1 MANDTGERNRAGILF
16 HLNASRLMDNQR
28 LILFIVFSF
37 SLLLLWEAWQDKN
50 APVPTAPSATSAP
63 ATGVPTPSEALKAT
77 APPPTTP
84 STGFSKGP
92 RAVVETD
99 VLRAT
104 IDGNGG
110 DLRELQLLSYRET
123 EDKNQV
129 FTLFEDSQT
138 QPYLAQSGLVGEGLP
153 THRSVFQL
161 NPGTYRLTSGAAQL
175 EVPLVWVDPATGVR
189 VEKTYIFKRGSYQ
202 ITVRTRVINGGTQSI
217 DLTPYYQFTRHGEAP
232 RGESFFLYTF
242 TGPAFYTDANKFQK
256 VAFKDIQAGKAD
268 FEKTADNGWVGMV
281 QHHFVSAWLPEG
293 SVKREYYTR
302 ALGDGLYSAGVIVAE
317 GTLEPGQQKTFTVPL
332 YAGPQTQTM
341 LEKTAPGLDLVRDYG
356 WLTPLAYP
364 IYWSLEKI
372 ERLVG
377 NWGWAI
383 IILTF
388 LLKLAL
394 YPLSAAGYKSM
405 AKMKKLTPRLQ
416 KLKETYGDDRAKLHQ
431 SMAEMYKT
439 EKINPLG
446 GCLPILIQ
454 IPVFIA
460 LYWVL
465 LAAVEMR
472 GAPWLGWITDLT
484 APDPWYILPVIM
496 GITSILQVKLN
507 PQPMDPMQAKI
518 MMIMPVA
525 FTVMFIFFPAGLV
538 LYWVVNNILSI
549 AQQWMIN
556 RQVVGGDKAAA
567 GKA

>member
-1 MANDTGERNRAGILF
+1 
-16 HLNASRLMDNQR
+16 MDNQR

-50 APVPTAPSATSAP
+50 APPPTEPTVAGAP
-63 ATGVPTPSEALKAT
+63 ASS
-77 APPPTTP
+77 TTP
-84 STGFSKGP
+84 SPSQALNAPAASTAQVGFARGQ
-92 RAVVETD
+92 RAMVETD
-99 VLRAT
+99 VLHAT
-104 IDGNGG
+104 IDANGG
-110 DLRELQLLSYRET
+110 DLRELRFLSYRET

-129 FTLFEDSQT
+129 FTLFEDNQT
-138 QPYLAQSGLVGEGLP
+138 RPYLAQTGLVGEGLP
-153 THRSVFQL
+153 NHRSLFQL
-161 NPGTYRLTSGAAQL
+161 NPGTYRLNEGAAQL
-175 EVPLVWVDPATGVR
+175 EVPLVWNDPATGVR
-189 VEKTYIFKRGSYQ
+189 VEKTYIFKRGSYE
-202 ITVRTRVINGGTQSI
+202 ISVKTRVINEGGKAI

-232 RGESFFLYTF
+232 RGESFFLYTY
-242 TGPAFYTDANKFQK
+242 TGPAFYTDAKKFQK
-256 VAFKDIQAGKAD
+256 VAFKDIQEGKAD
-268 FEKTADNGWVGMV
+268 FEKTASDGWVGMV
-281 QHHFVSAWLPEG
+281 QHHFVTAWLPEG
-293 SVKREYYTR
+293 NVKREFYTR
-302 ALGDGLYSAGVIVAE
+302 TLGDGLYSAGVILAE
-317 GTLEPGQQKTFTVPL
+317 GALAPGQEKTFTVPL
-332 YAGPQTQTM
+332 YAGPQTQAL
-341 LEKTAPGLDLVRDYG
+341 LEKAAPGLEHSRDYG

-364 IYWSLEKI
+364 IFWSLELI

-377 NWGWAI
+377 NWGWSI
-383 IILTF
+383 IILTI

-416 KLKETYGDDRAKLHQ
+416 NLKETYGDDRAKLHQ
-431 SMAEMYKT
+431 AMAEMYKT

-484 APDPWYILPVIM
+484 APDPWYILPIIM
-496 GITSILQVKLN
+496 GVTSVLQVKLN

-525 FTVMFIFFPAGLV
+525 FTVMFVFFPAGLV

-549 AQQWMIN
+549 AQQWAIN
-556 RQVVGGDKAAA
+556 RQVVGADALKT
-567 GKA
+567 

>member
-1 MANDTGERNRAGILF
+1 
-16 HLNASRLMDNQR
+16 MDNQR

-37 SLLLLWEAWQDKN
+37 SLLLLWEAWQDKS
-50 APVPTAPSATSAP
+50 APVPAAPSATSAP
-63 ATGVPTPSEALKAT
+63 VAGVPTPSEALKAT
-77 APPPTTP
+77 APAAAP
-84 STGFSKGP
+84 STGLGKGP
-92 RAVVETD
+92 RAMVETD

-110 DLRELQLLSYRET
+110 DLRQLQLLPYRET

-129 FTLFEDSQT
+129 FTLFEDRQT
-138 QPYLAQSGLVGEGLP
+138 QPYLAQSGLVGAGMP
-153 THRSVFQL
+153 THRSEFKL
-161 NPGTYRLTSGAAQL
+161 NPGTYRLAGGAEQL
-175 EVPLVWVDPATGVR
+175 EVPLVWDDPATGVR

-202 ITVRTRVINGGTQSI
+202 IAVRTRVINGGTQPI
-217 DLTPYYQFTRHGEAP
+217 ELTPYFQFTRHGEAP
-232 RGESFFLYTF
+232 RGSSFFLPTYT
-242 TGPAFYTDANKFQK
+242 GAAFYTDANKFQK
-256 VAFKDIQAGKAD
+256 VAFKDIQEGKAD
-268 FEKTADNGWVGMV
+268 FDKTADNGWVGMV

-293 SVKREYYTR
+293 SVKREYYAR
-302 ALGDGLYSAGVIVAE
+302 ALGDGLYSAGVILAE
-317 GTLEPGQQKTFTVPL
+317 GTLAPGQQKTFTVPL
-332 YAGPQTQTM
+332 YAGPQTQM
-341 LEKTAPGLDLVRDYG
+341 ILEKTAPGLELVRDYG

-446 GCLPILIQ
+446 GCLPIVIQ

-472 GAPWLGWITDLT
+472 GAPWLGWVTDLT
-484 APDPWYILPVIM
+484 APDPWFILPVIM

-549 AQQWMIN
+549 AQQWVIN
-556 RQVVGGDKAAA
+556 RQVVGGDKKAAA
-567 GKA
+567 GKT

>member
-1 MANDTGERNRAGILF
+1 
-16 HLNASRLMDNQR
+16 MDNQR

-37 SLLLLWEAWQDKN
+37 SLLLLWEAWQGKN
-50 APVPTAPSATSAP
+50 APAPVAPSVVSSPATTAAP
-63 ATGVPTPSEALKAT
+63 APSQALN
-77 APPPTTP
+77 APVAAPAQA
-84 STGFSKGP
+84 GFAKGQ

-99 VLRAT
+99 VLHAV
-104 IDGNGG
+104 IDANGG
-110 DLRELQLLSYRET
+110 DLRQLQLLSYRET
-123 EDKNQV
+123 ENKNQV

-138 QPYLAQSGLVGEGLP
+138 TPYLAQSGLVGKGLP

-161 NPGTYRLTSGAAQL
+161 NPGTYRLAGGAAQL
-175 EVPLVWVDPATGVR
+175 EVPLVWNDPATGVR
-189 VEKTYIFKRGSYQ
+189 VEKTYIFKRGSYE
-202 ITVRTRVINGGTQSI
+202 IAVKMRVINGGTQPI
-217 DLTPYYQFTRHGEAP
+217 DLTPYYQLTRHGEAP
-232 RGESFFLYTF
+232 RGSQFFLPTYT
-242 TGPAFYTDANKFQK
+242 GAAVYTDNKKFQK
-256 VAFKDIQAGKAD
+256 IAFKDIPEGKAE
-268 FEKTADNGWVGMV
+268 FEKTANNGWVGIV

-293 SVKREYYTR
+293 SVKREFYTR
-302 ALGDGLYSAGVIVAE
+302 ETNGVYSAGVILAE
-317 GTLEPGQQKTFTVPL
+317 GMLAPGQQKEFTVPL
-332 YAGPQTQTM
+332 YAGPQTQAL
-341 LEKTAPGLDLVRDYG
+341 LETTAPGLDLVRDYG

-364 IYWSLEKI
+364 IYWSLAKI
-372 ERLVG
+372 ERVVG

-383 IILTF
+383 IILTI

-394 YPLSAAGYKSM
+394 FPLSAAGYKSM

-416 KLKETYGDDRAKLHQ
+416 KLKDTYGDDRAKLHQ
-431 SMAEMYKT
+431 AMADMYKT

-472 GAPWLGWITDLT
+472 GAPWLGWVTDLT
-484 APDPWYILPVIM
+484 APDPFYILPIIM

-525 FTVMFIFFPAGLV
+525 FTVMFVFFPAGLV

-549 AQQWMIN
+549 TQQWVIN
-556 RQVVGGDKAAA
+556 RQIEGAPA

>member
-1 MANDTGERNRAGILF
+1 MDT
-16 HLNASRLMDNQR
+16 QR

-37 SLLLLWEAWQDKN
+37 SLLLLWEAWQDKQAP
-50 APVPTAPSATSAP
+50 APVAPSATSAP
-63 ATGVPTPSEALKAT
+63 EVTGVPKPSPALT
-77 APPPTTP
+77 APAAAPVQ
-84 STGFSKGP
+84 TGFARGA

-104 IDGNGG
+104 IDANGG
-110 DLRELQLLSYRET
+110 DLRELQLLPYRET
-123 EDKNQV
+123 EDKDAV
-129 FTLFEDSQT
+129 FTLFEDSQAR
-138 QPYLAQSGLVGEGLP
+138 PYVAQSGFVGTGLP
-153 THRSVFQL
+153 THRSAYQL
-161 NPGTYRLTSGAAQL
+161 NPGTYRLAGGAAQL
-175 EVPLVWVDPATGVR
+175 EVPLVWTDPASGVR
-189 VEKTYIFKRGSYQ
+189 VEKTYVFKRGSYE
-202 ITVRTRVINGGTQSI
+202 IAVRTRVINGGSEPI
-217 DLTPYYQFTRHGEAP
+217 DLTPYYQFARHGEAP
-232 RGESFFLYTF
+232 RGESFFLYTY
-242 TGPAFYTDANKFQK
+242 TGPAFYTDARKFQK
-256 VAFKDIQAGKAD
+256 VKFTDIQENKAD
-268 FEKTADNGWVGMV
+268 FDKAADNGWVGMV
-281 QHHFVSAWLPEG
+281 QHHFVSAWLPETG
-293 SVKREYYTR
+293 VKREYYTR
-302 ALGDGLYSAGVIVAE
+302 ALGDGLYSAGVILGE
-317 GTLEPGQQKTFTVPL
+317 GTLAPGEQKTFTVPM
-332 YAGPQTQTM
+332 YAGPQTQSV
-341 LEKTAPGLDLVRDYG
+341 LEKTAPGLDLTRDYG

-364 IYWSLEKI
+364 IFWSLEKI
-372 ERLVG
+372 ERVVG

-383 IILTF
+383 IILTI

-405 AKMKKLTPRLQ
+405 AKMRKLTPRLKQ
-416 KLKETYGDDRAKLHQ
+416 LKETYGDDRARLHQ
-431 SMAEMYKT
+431 AMAEMYKT

-484 APDPWYILPVIM
+484 APDPWYVLPILM

-549 AQQWMIN
+549 VQQWAIN
-556 RQVVGGDKAAA
+556 RQVEGAPAR
-567 GKA
+567 

>member
-1 MANDTGERNRAGILF
+1 
-16 HLNASRLMDNQR
+16 MDNQR

-37 SLLLLWEAWQDKN
+37 SLLLLWEAWQGKHE
-50 APVPTAPSATSAP
+50 PPPSVPSTTSTP
-63 ATGVPTPSEALKAT
+63 ATISTPTPSQALNTPAT
-77 APPPTTP
+77 LPPQAGFA
-84 STGFSKGP
+84 TGT

-104 IDGNGG
+104 IDANGG
-110 DLRELQLLSYRET
+110 DLRQLQLLKYRET
-123 EDKNQV
+123 DDKNQV

-138 QPYLAQSGLVGEGLP
+138 QPYLAQSGLVGKDLP

-161 NPGTYRLTSGAAQL
+161 NPGTYRLSGGAVQL
-175 EVPLVWVDPATGVR
+175 EVPLVWSDPATGVR

-202 ITVRTRVINGGTQSI
+202 IALRTRVINGGSQPI
-217 DLTPYYQFTRHGEAP
+217 DLTPYYQFTRYGGAP
-232 RGESFFLYTF
+232 RGASMFLHTY
-242 TGPAFYTDANKFQK
+242 TGPTFYTDAKKFQK
-256 VAFKDIQAGKAD
+256 VTFKAIQEGKAD
-268 FEKTADNGWVGMV
+268 FEKSADNGWVGLV

-293 SVKREYYTR
+293 SVKREYFTR
-302 ALGDGLYSAGVIVAE
+302 ALGNDLYSAGVILAE
-317 GTLEPGQQKTFTVPL
+317 GTLAPGLQKTFTVPL
-332 YAGPQTQTM
+332 YAGPQTQSV
-341 LEKTAPGLDLVRDYG
+341 LEKTAPGLELARDYG

-364 IYWSLEKI
+364 IFWALQHI

-383 IILTF
+383 IILTI

-394 YPLSAAGYKSM
+394 FPLSAAGYKSM
-405 AKMKKLTPRLQ
+405 ARMKKLTPRLQ
-416 KLKETYGDDRAKLHQ
+416 QLKESFGDDRAKLHQ
-431 SMAEMYKT
+431 AMADLYKT

-484 APDPWYILPVIM
+484 TPDPWYILPIIM

-518 MMIMPVA
+518 MMIMPIA
-525 FTVMFIFFPAGLV
+525 FTVMFVFFPAGLV
-538 LYWVVNNILSI
+538 LYWITNNILSI
-549 AQQWMIN
+549 TQQWVIN
-556 RQVVGGDKAAA
+556 KQVVGAQARKA
-567 GKA
+567 

>member
-1 MANDTGERNRAGILF
+1 
-16 HLNASRLMDNQR
+16 MDNQR

-37 SLLLLWEAWQDKN
+37 SLLLLWEAWQSRHEPALPN
-50 APVPTAPSATSAP
+50 GVGTSEQSAVPSPSQELTTSA
-63 ATGVPTPSEALKAT
+63 AVPSS
-77 APPPTTP
+77 P
-84 STGFSKGP
+84 STIQSGFAKGN
-92 RAVVETD
+92 RAIVETD
-99 VLRAT
+99 VLRAE

-110 DLRELQLLSYRET
+110 DLRNLQFLPYRET
-123 EDKNQV
+123 EDKSKV
-129 FTLFEDSQT
+129 FTLFEDST
-138 QPYLAQSGLVGEGLP
+138 NRPYLAQSGLIGQGMP
-153 THRSVFQL
+153 SHRTPFQI
-161 NPGTYRLTSGAAQL
+161 NPGTYRLSGGAAQL
-175 EVPLVWVDPATGVR
+175 EVPLVWSDPSTGLR
-189 VEKTYIFKRGSYQ
+189 VEKTYVFERGSYQ
-202 ITVRTRVINGGTQSI
+202 VDLKTRVINEGSTAV

-232 RGESFFLYTF
+232 RGESFFLYTY
-242 TGPAFYTDANKFQK
+242 TGPAFYTDAKKFQK
-256 VAFKDIQAGKAD
+256 VNFADIEKGKAD
-268 FEKTADNGWVGMV
+268 HEKTATDGWVGMI
-281 QHHFVSAWLPEG
+281 QHHFVSAWLPRDG
-293 SVKREYYTR
+293 VKREYYTR
-302 ALGDGLYSAGVIVAE
+302 SLGEGLYSAGVILAE
-317 GTLEPGQQKTFTVPL
+317 GQLAPGEEKTFSIPL
-332 YAGPQTQTM
+332 YAGPQVQSV
-341 LEKTAPGLDLVRDYG
+341 LEKTAPGLDLSRDYG

-364 IYWSLEKI
+364 IFWALEKI

-383 IILTF
+383 IILTI
-388 LLKLAL
+388 LIKLAL

-416 KLKETYGDDRAKLHQ
+416 QLKETFGDDRAKLHQ
-431 SMAEMYKT
+431 AMAEMYKK

-472 GAPWLGWITDLT
+472 GAPWIGWITDLT
-484 APDPWYILPVIM
+484 APDPWYILPVVM

-549 AQQWMIN
+549 AQQWAIN
-556 RQVVGGDKAAA
+556 RQVIRAETRKA
-567 GKA
+567 

>member
-1 MANDTGERNRAGILF
+1 
-16 HLNASRLMDNQR
+16 MDNQR

-50 APVPTAPSATSAP
+50 APPPTEPTVAGAPASSATPSPSQALNAP
-63 ATGVPTPSEALKAT
+63 AASPAQI
-77 APPPTTP
+77 
-84 STGFSKGP
+84 GFAKGQ

-99 VLRAT
+99 VLHAS
-104 IDGNGG
+104 IDANGG

-129 FTLFEDSQT
+129 FTLFEDNQT
-138 QPYLAQSGLVGEGLP
+138 RPYLAQTGLVGEGLP

-161 NPGTYRLTSGAAQL
+161 NPGTYRLAEGAAQL
-175 EVPLVWVDPATGVR
+175 EVPLVWNDPATGVR
-189 VEKTYIFKRGSYQ
+189 VEKTYIFKRGSYE
-202 ITVRTRVINGGTQSI
+202 IGIRTRVINEGSQAI

-232 RGESFFLYTF
+232 RGESFFLYTY
-242 TGPAFYTDANKFQK
+242 TGPAFYTEGKKFQK
-256 VAFKDIQAGKAD
+256 VAFKDIQEGKTD
-268 FEKTADNGWVGMV
+268 FEKTASDGWVGMV
-281 QHHFVSAWLPEG
+281 QHHFVTAWLPEVN
-293 SVKREYYTR
+293 VKREFYTR
-302 ALGDGLYSAGVIVAE
+302 ALGDGLYSAGVILAE
-317 GTLEPGQQKTFTVPL
+317 GALAPGQEKTFTVPL
-332 YAGPQTQTM
+332 YAGPQTQAL
-341 LEKTAPGLDLVRDYG
+341 LEKAAPGLELSRDYG

-364 IYWSLEKI
+364 IFWSLELI

-377 NWGWAI
+377 NWGWSI
-383 IILTF
+383 IIMTI

-416 KLKETYGDDRAKLHQ
+416 SLKETYGEDRAKLHQ
-431 SMAEMYKT
+431 AMAEMYKT

-484 APDPWYILPVIM
+484 APDPWYILPIIM
-496 GITSILQVKLN
+496 GVTSILQVKLN

-525 FTVMFIFFPAGLV
+525 FTVMFVFFPAGLV

-549 AQQWMIN
+549 AQQWAIN
-556 RQVVGGDKAAA
+556 RQVVGADALKT
-567 GKA
+567 

>member
-1 MANDTGERNRAGILF
+1 
-16 HLNASRLMDNQR
+16 MDNQR

-37 SLLLLWEAWQDKN
+37 SLILLWEAWQEKN
-50 APVPTAPSATSAP
+50 ASPPVPVAAQGAPAATGAPS
-63 ATGVPTPSEALKAT
+63 PSQALNSSS
-77 APPPTTP
+77 PTTTP
-84 STGFSKGP
+84 AQTGLAKGA
-92 RAVVETD
+92 RAIVETD

-104 IDGNGG
+104 IDANGG
-110 DLRELQLLSYRET
+110 DLRRLELLAYRET
-123 EDKNQV
+123 EDKTRI
-129 FTLFEDSQT
+129 FTLFEDDPAR
-138 QPYLAQSGLVGEGLP
+138 PYIAQSGLIGKNLP

-161 NPGTYRLTSGAAQL
+161 NPGTYRLTGGAAQL
-175 EVPLVWVDPATGVR
+175 EVPLVWTDAATGVR
-189 VEKTYIFKRGSYQ
+189 VEKTYLFKRGSYE
-202 ITVRTRVINGGTQSI
+202 VALRTRVVNTGAQPVE
-217 DLTPYYQFTRHGEAP
+217 LTPYYQLTRHGQPP
-232 RGESFFLYTF
+232 RGESFFLYTY
-242 TGPAFYTDANKFQK
+242 TGPTFYTDAKKFQK
-256 VAFKDIQAGKAD
+256 VSFDDIRAGKGEY
-268 FEKTADNGWVGMV
+268 EKSANNGWVGLV
-281 QHHFVSAWLPEG
+281 QHHFVSAWLPEDT
-293 SVKREYYTR
+293 VKREFFTR
-302 ALGDGLYSAGVIVAE
+302 SLGNDLFSAGVILGE
-317 GTLEPGQQKTFTVPL
+317 GTLAPGQEKTFTVPL
-332 YAGPQTQTM
+332 YAGPQTQTV
-341 LEKTAPGLDLVRDYG
+341 LEKTAPGLDLARDYG
-356 WLTPLAYP
+356 WLTPLAFP
-364 IYWSLEKI
+364 IFWALEKI
-372 ERLVG
+372 ERFVG

-383 IILTF
+383 IILTI
-388 LLKLAL
+388 LIKMAL

-416 KLKETYGDDRAKLHQ
+416 QLKETYGDDRAKLHQ
-431 SMAEMYKT
+431 AMAEMYKT

-484 APDPWYILPVIM
+484 APDPWFILPIVM

-525 FTVMFIFFPAGLV
+525 FTVMFVFFPAGLV

-549 AQQWMIN
+549 AQQWLIN
-556 RQVVGGDKAAA
+556 KQVEGGGKPAA

>member
-1 MANDTGERNRAGILF
+1 
-16 HLNASRLMDNQR
+16 MDNQR

-50 APVPTAPSATSAP
+50 APASSAPSTTSAP
-63 ATGVPTPSEALKAT
+63 AASTPTPSQALN
-77 APPPTTP
+77 APAAAAPAQ
-84 STGFSKGP
+84 TGFAKGQ

-99 VLRAT
+99 VLRAS
-104 IDGNGG
+104 IDANGG
-110 DLRELQLLSYRET
+110 DLRELLLLSYRET

-129 FTLFEDSQT
+129 FTLFEDT
-138 QPYLAQSGLVGEGLP
+138 QARPYLAQSGLVGKGLP
-153 THRSVFQL
+153 THRSTFQL
-161 NPGTYRLTSGAAQL
+161 NPGTYRLARGAAQL
-175 EVPLVWVDPATGVR
+175 EVPLVWNDPATGVR
-189 VEKTYIFKRGSYQ
+189 VEKTYVFKRGSYQ
-202 ITVRTRVINGGTQSI
+202 IAVKTRVINGGAEPI

-232 RGESFFLYTF
+232 RGSSFFLYTY
-242 TGPAFYTDANKFQK
+242 TGPAFYTDAKKFQK
-256 VAFKDIQAGKAD
+256 VAFKDIQEGKAE
-268 FEKTADNGWVGMV
+268 FEKTADNGWVGLV

-302 ALGDGLYSAGVIVAE
+302 ALGDGLYSAGVILAE
-317 GTLEPGQQKTFTVPL
+317 GTLPPGQQKTFTVPL
-332 YAGPQTQTM
+332 YAGPQAQTV
-341 LEKTAPGLDLVRDYG
+341 LEKTAPGLDLSRDYG

-364 IYWSLEKI
+364 IFWSLEKI
-372 ERLVG
+372 ERIVG

-383 IILTF
+383 IILTI
-388 LLKLAL
+388 LIKLAL

-416 KLKETYGDDRAKLHQ
+416 QLKETYGDDRAKLHQ
-431 SMAEMYKT
+431 AMAEMYKT

-484 APDPWYILPVIM
+484 APDPWFILPIVM

-525 FTVMFIFFPAGLV
+525 FTVMFVFFPAGLV

-549 AQQWMIN
+549 AQQWAIN
-556 RQVVGGDKAAA
+556 KQVEGGGKPAS

>member
-1 MANDTGERNRAGILF
+1 
-16 HLNASRLMDNQR
+16 MDNQR

-37 SLLLLWEAWQDKN
+37 SLLLLWESWQSKHAPQPVASTVATVPVAATPPSPSQTLN
-50 APVPTAPSATSAP
+50 APAAAPVQASFNKGARAT
-63 ATGVPTPSEALKAT
+63 
-77 APPPTTP
+77 
-84 STGFSKGP
+84 
-92 RAVVETD
+92 VETD
-99 VLRAT
+99 VLHAT
-104 IDGNGG
+104 IDANGG
-110 DLRELQLLSYRET
+110 DLRELILLKYRET
-123 EDKNQV
+123 EDKNKV

-138 QPYLAQSGLVGEGLP
+138 RPYFAQSGLVGQGMP

-161 NPGTYRLTSGAAQL
+161 NPGTYRLSGGALQL
-175 EVPLVWVDPATGVR
+175 EVPLVWSDPATGVR
-189 VEKTYIFKRGSYQ
+189 VEKTYIFKRGSYEIQ
-202 ITVRTRVINGGTQSI
+202 VRTRVINGGSQPI

-242 TGPAFYTDANKFQK
+242 TGPAFYTDAKKFQK
-256 VAFKDIQAGKAD
+256 VTFKDIHESKAE
-268 FEKTADNGWVGMV
+268 FEKAADNGWIGMV
-281 QHHFVSAWLPEG
+281 QHHFVSAWLPENH
-293 SVKREYYTR
+293 VKREFYTR
-302 ALGDGLYSAGVIVAE
+302 SFGNDLYAAGVILAE
-317 GTLEPGQQKTFTVPL
+317 GTLAPGLQKTFTVPL

-341 LEKTAPGLDLVRDYG
+341 LDKTAPGLDLVRDYG

-364 IYWSLEKI
+364 IFWSLEKI
-372 ERLVG
+372 ERIVG

-383 IILTF
+383 IILTM

-416 KLKETYGDDRAKLHQ
+416 KLKETFGDDRAKLHQ
-431 SMAEMYKT
+431 AMAEMYKT

-484 APDPWYILPVIM
+484 APDPWFILPVLM

-518 MMIMPVA
+518 MMIMLVA
-525 FTVMFIFFPAGLV
+525 FTVMFVFFPAGLV

-549 AQQWMIN
+549 AQQWAIN
-556 RQVVGGDKAAA
+556 KQVEAAPA
-567 GKA
+567 NKKS

>member
-1 MANDTGERNRAGILF
+1 
-16 HLNASRLMDNQR
+16 MDNQR

-37 SLLLLWEAWQDKN
+37 SLLLLWESWQSKHAPQPVASTVATVPVAATPPSPSQTLN
-50 APVPTAPSATSAP
+50 APAAAPVQASFNKGARAT
-63 ATGVPTPSEALKAT
+63 
-77 APPPTTP
+77 
-84 STGFSKGP
+84 
-92 RAVVETD
+92 VETD
-99 VLRAT
+99 VLHAT
-104 IDGNGG
+104 IDANGG
-110 DLRELQLLSYRET
+110 DLRELILLKYRET
-123 EDKNQV
+123 EDKNKV

-138 QPYLAQSGLVGEGLP
+138 RPYFAQSGLVGQGMP

-161 NPGTYRLTSGAAQL
+161 NPGTYRLSGGALQL
-175 EVPLVWVDPATGVR
+175 EVPLVWSDPATGVR
-189 VEKTYIFKRGSYQ
+189 VEKTYIFKRGSYEIQ
-202 ITVRTRVINGGTQSI
+202 VRTRVINGGSQPI

-242 TGPAFYTDANKFQK
+242 TGPAFYTDAKKFQK
-256 VAFKDIQAGKAD
+256 VTFKDIHESKAE
-268 FEKTADNGWVGMV
+268 FEKAADNGWIGMV
-281 QHHFVSAWLPEG
+281 QHHFVSAWLPENH
-293 SVKREYYTR
+293 VKREFYTR
-302 ALGDGLYSAGVIVAE
+302 SFGNDLYAAGVILAE
-317 GTLEPGQQKTFTVPL
+317 GTLAPGLQKTFTVPL

-341 LEKTAPGLDLVRDYG
+341 LDKTAPGLDLVRDYG

-364 IYWSLEKI
+364 IFWSLEKI
-372 ERLVG
+372 ERIVG

-383 IILTF
+383 IILTM

-416 KLKETYGDDRAKLHQ
+416 KLKETFGDDRAKLHQ
-431 SMAEMYKT
+431 AMAEMYKT

-484 APDPWYILPVIM
+484 APDPWFILPVLM

-525 FTVMFIFFPAGLV
+525 FTVMFVFFPAGLV

-549 AQQWMIN
+549 AQQWAIN
-556 RQVVGGDKAAA
+556 KQVEAAPA
-567 GKA
+567 NKKS

>member
-1 MANDTGERNRAGILF
+1 
-16 HLNASRLMDNQR
+16 MDNQR

-50 APVPTAPSATSAP
+50 APPPVAPTASSAP
-63 ATGVPTPSEALKAT
+63 ASGVPTPSQALNAPAV
-77 APPPTTP
+77 APPQ
-84 STGFSKGP
+84 SSFAKGQ

-104 IDGNGG
+104 IDANGG
-110 DLRELQLLSYRET
+110 DLRELQLLRYREA
-123 EDKNQV
+123 EDKNEV
-129 FTLFEDSQT
+129 FTLFEDNQT
-138 QPYLAQSGLVGEGLP
+138 RPYLAQSGLVGKGLP
-153 THRSVFQL
+153 THRSAYQL
-161 NPGTYRLTSGAAQL
+161 APGTYRLADGAAQL
-175 EVPLVWVDPATGVR
+175 EIPLLWNDPASGLT
-189 VEKTYIFKRGSYQ
+189 VEKTYVFKRGRYQ
-202 ITVRTRVINGGTQSI
+202 VDVRTRVVNGGSAPI
-217 DLTPYYQFTRHGEAP
+217 ELTPYYQFTRHGEAP
-232 RGESFFLYTF
+232 RGSSFFLHTY
-242 TGPAFYTDANKFQK
+242 TGPAFYTDARKFQK
-256 VAFKDIQAGKAD
+256 VAFDDIQEGSAE

-281 QHHFVSAWLPEG
+281 QHHFVSAWLPQG
-293 SVKREYYTR
+293 NVKREYYTR
-302 ALGDGLYSAGVIVAE
+302 SLGDGLYSAGVILAA
-317 GTLEPGQQKTFTVPL
+317 GTLAPGQQKDVIVPL
-332 YAGPQTQTM
+332 YAGPQIQGL
-341 LEKTAPGLDLVRDYG
+341 LEKTAPGLDLTRDYG

-364 IYWSLEKI
+364 IFWSLEKI

-383 IILTF
+383 IILTI

-416 KLKETYGDDRAKLHQ
+416 TLKETYGDDRAKLHQ
-431 SMAEMYKT
+431 AMAEMYKT

-484 APDPWYILPVIM
+484 APDPWFILPIVM

-525 FTVMFIFFPAGLV
+525 FTVMFVFFPAGLV

-549 AQQWMIN
+549 AQQWAIN
-556 RQVVGGDKAAA
+556 RQVEGAKR
-567 GKA
+567 

>member
-1 MANDTGERNRAGILF
+1 
-16 HLNASRLMDNQR
+16 MDNQR

-37 SLLLLWEAWQDKN
+37 SLLLLWEGWQSKHAPQPVTPVATSVPAASSPPTPGQTLN
-50 APVPTAPSATSAP
+50 APVAAP
-63 ATGVPTPSEALKAT
+63 AQA
-77 APPPTTP
+77 
-84 STGFSKGP
+84 GFSKGA

-99 VLRAT
+99 VLHAT
-104 IDGNGG
+104 IDANGG
-110 DLRELQLLSYRET
+110 DLRELKLLNYRET
-123 EDKNQV
+123 EDKNKV
-129 FTLFEDSQT
+129 FTLLEETRT
-138 QPYLAQSGLVGEGLP
+138 QPYLAQSGLVGTGLP

-161 NPGTYRLTSGAAQL
+161 NPGTYRLSGGALQL
-175 EVPLVWVDPATGVR
+175 EVPLVWSDPATGVR
-189 VEKTYIFKRGSYQ
+189 VEKTYVFKRGSYQ
-202 ITVRTRVINGGTQSI
+202 VAVKTRVVNGGTQPI

-232 RGESFFLYTF
+232 RGESFFLHTY
-242 TGPAFYTDANKFQK
+242 TGPAFYTDAKKFQK
-256 VAFKDIQAGKAD
+256 VTFSNIKEGKTE
-268 FEKTADNGWVGMV
+268 FEKTADNGWMGLV

-293 SVKREYYTR
+293 NVKREYYTR
-302 ALGDGLYSAGVIVAE
+302 SLGDGLYSAGVILAE
-317 GTLEPGQQKTFTVPL
+317 GTLAPGQQKTFTVPL
-332 YAGPQTQTM
+332 YVGPQTQTV
-341 LEKTAPGLDLVRDYG
+341 LEMTAPGLELSRDYG

-364 IYWSLEKI
+364 IFWALEKI

-383 IILTF
+383 IILTI

-416 KLKETYGDDRAKLHQ
+416 QLKESFGDDRAKLHQ
-431 SMAEMYKT
+431 AMAEMYKT

-484 APDPWYILPVIM
+484 APDPWFILPIIM
-496 GITSILQVKLN
+496 GITSVLQVKLN

-525 FTVMFIFFPAGLV
+525 FTVMFVFFPAGLV

-556 RQVVGGDKAAA
+556 KQVEGGGKAAS

>member
-1 MANDTGERNRAGILF
+1 
-16 HLNASRLMDNQR
+16 MDNQR

-37 SLLLLWEAWQDKN
+37 SLLLLWEAWKGQN
-50 APVPTAPSATSAP
+50 EPAPVAPTTTSSPASSA
-63 ATGVPTPSEALKAT
+63 PTPSEALS
-77 APPPTTP
+77 APPPAAAGTP
-84 STGFSKGP
+84 QAGFAKGP

-110 DLRELQLLSYRET
+110 DLRELQLLAYRET

-129 FTLFEDSQT
+129 FTLFEDTQT
-138 QPYLAQSGLVGEGLP
+138 RPYMAQSGLIGQGLP

-161 NPGTYRLTSGAAQL
+161 NPGTYRLAEGAAQV
-175 EVPLVWVDPATGVR
+175 EVPLVWNDPATGVR

-202 ITVRTRVINGGTQSI
+202 IDVRTRVINGGAEPI
-217 DLTPYYQFTRHGEAP
+217 DLTPYYQLTRHGESP
-232 RGESFFLYTF
+232 RGESFFLYTY
-242 TGPAFYTDANKFQK
+242 TGPAFYSDANKFQK
-256 VAFKDIQAGKAD
+256 VKFEDIQKGKAEFD
-268 FEKTADNGWVGMV
+268 KIADNGWVGMV

-302 ALGDGLYSAGVIVAE
+302 ALGGGQFDAGVILSE
-317 GTLEPGQQKTFTVPL
+317 GSLAPGQEKTFTVPL
-332 YAGPQTQTM
+332 YAGPQIQGV
-341 LEKTAPGLDLVRDYG
+341 LEKTAPGLELSRDYG

-364 IYWSLEKI
+364 IFWSLEKI

-377 NWGWAI
+377 NWGWSI
-383 IILTF
+383 IILTI

-405 AKMKKLTPRLQ
+405 ARMKKLTPRLKQ
-416 KLKETYGDDRAKLHQ
+416 LKETYGDDRAKLHQ
-431 SMAEMYKT
+431 AMAEMYKT

-472 GAPWLGWITDLT
+472 GAPWIGWITDLT
-484 APDPWYILPVIM
+484 APDPWYILPVLM

-549 AQQWMIN
+549 AQQWAIN
-556 RQVVGGDKAAA
+556 KQVEGGGKTAS

>member
-1 MANDTGERNRAGILF
+1 
-16 HLNASRLMDNQR
+16 MDNQR

-37 SLLLLWEAWQDKN
+37 TLLLLWEAWQDQN
-50 APVPTAPSATSAP
+50 APVPETPTTASAP
-63 ATGVPTPSEALKAT
+63 ATGAPTPTQALN
-77 APPPTTP
+77 APPAPAAAPT
-84 STGFSKGP
+84 SGFAKGQ

-99 VLRAT
+99 VLRAS
-104 IDGNGG
+104 IDANGG
-110 DLRELQLLSYRET
+110 DLRELKLLTYRET
-123 EDKNQV
+123 EDKNQIL
-129 FTLFEDSQT
+129 TLFEDSAT
-138 QPYLAQSGLVGEGLP
+138 RPYLAQSGLVGEGLP
-153 THRSVFQL
+153 THRSVFEL
-161 NPGTYRLTSGAAQL
+161 NPGTYRLAGGAAQL
-175 EVPLVWVDPATGVR
+175 QVPLVWSDPATGVR

-202 ITVRTRVINGGTQSI
+202 VSVQTRVINGGDKPI

-232 RGESFFLYTF
+232 RGESFFLYTY
-242 TGPAFYTDANKFQK
+242 TGPAFYTDARKFQK
-256 VAFKDIQAGKAD
+256 VAFKDIQEGKAD
-268 FEKTADNGWVGMV
+268 FEKSADNGWVGLV
-281 QHHFVSAWLPEG
+281 QHHFVSAWLPQG

-302 ALGDGLYSAGVIVAE
+302 SLGEGLYAAGVILAE

-332 YAGPQTQTM
+332 YAGPQTQTA
-341 LEKTAPGLDLVRDYG
+341 LEKIAPGLELSRDYG

-364 IYWSLEKI
+364 IFWALEKI
-372 ERLVG
+372 ERIVG

-383 IILTF
+383 IILTI
-388 LLKLAL
+388 LIKLAL

-405 AKMKKLTPRLQ
+405 AKMKKLTPRL
-416 KLKETYGDDRAKLHQ
+416 KLLKDTYGDDRAKLHQ
-431 SMAEMYKT
+431 AMAEMYKT

-484 APDPWYILPVIM
+484 APDPWFILPILM

-525 FTVMFIFFPAGLV
+525 FTVMFVFFPAGLV

-549 AQQWMIN
+549 AQQWAIN
-556 RQVVGGDKAAA
+556 RQVEGG
-567 GKA
+567 GKPASGKP

>member
-1 MANDTGERNRAGILF
+1 
-16 HLNASRLMDNQR
+16 MDNQR

-37 SLLLLWEAWQDKN
+37 SLLLLWEAWQDKH
-50 APVPTAPSATSAP
+50 ARPPAAPTAASTQAAGALPSPSQVLNTPTS
-63 ATGVPTPSEALKAT
+63 
-77 APPPTTP
+77 TT
-84 STGFSKGP
+84 SSQTGFAKGP
-92 RAVVETD
+92 QAVVETD
-99 VLRAT
+99 VYRAT
-104 IDGNGG
+104 IDANGG
-110 DLRELQLLSYRET
+110 DLRELKLLGYRES

-129 FTLFEDSQT
+129 FTLFDGSQT
-138 QPYLAQSGLVGEGLP
+138 QPYLAQSGLVGKDLP
-153 THRSVFQL
+153 THRSLFQL
-161 NPGTYRLTSGAAQL
+161 NPGTYRLTGGAAQL
-175 EVPLVWVDPATGVR
+175 EVPLVWEDPATGVR

-202 ITVRTRVINGGTQSI
+202 IALKIRVINNGTEPV
-217 DLTPYYQFTRHGEAP
+217 DLTPYFQFTRHGEAP
-232 RGESFFLYTF
+232 RGSSYFLHTY
-242 TGPAFYTDANKFQK
+242 TGPAFYTDAKKFQK
-256 VAFKDIQAGKAD
+256 VAFKDIQGGKAD
-268 FEKTADNGWVGMV
+268 YEKTADNGWVGMV
-281 QHHFVSAWLPEG
+281 QHHFVTAWLPEG

-302 ALGDGLYSAGVIVAE
+302 ALGSGLYSAGVILAE
-317 GTLEPGQQKTFTVPL
+317 GTLAPGQEKTFTVPL
-332 YAGPQTQTM
+332 YAGPQIQNL
-341 LEKTAPGLDLVRDYG
+341 LEKTAPGLDLSRDYG

-364 IYWSLEKI
+364 IFWALQKI
-372 ERLVG
+372 ERFVG

-383 IILTF
+383 IILTI

-431 SMAEMYKT
+431 AMAEMYKT

-472 GAPWLGWITDLT
+472 GAPWIGWVTDLT
-484 APDPWYILPVIM
+484 APDPFFILPIIM
-496 GITSILQVKLN
+496 GVTSILQVKLN

-518 MMIMPVA
+518 MMIMPVM
-525 FTVMFIFFPAGLV
+525 FTVMFVFFPAGLV
-538 LYWVVNNILSI
+538 LYWVTNNILSI
-549 AQQWMIN
+549 AQQWAIN
-556 RQVVGGDKAAA
+556 KQVQVGGKAAS

>member
-1 MANDTGERNRAGILF
+1 
-16 HLNASRLMDNQR
+16 MDNQR

-37 SLLLLWEAWQDKN
+37 SLLLLWEAWQDKH
-50 APVPTAPSATSAP
+50 APSPSAPTATSAP
-63 ATGVPTPSEALKAT
+63 SASAPPSPSQALNTPAT
-77 APPPTTP
+77 APVQAGFA
-84 STGFSKGP
+84 TGAQ
-92 RAVVETD
+92 AVVETD

-104 IDGNGG
+104 IDANGG
-110 DLRELQLLSYRET
+110 DLRQLELLAYRET
-123 EDKNQV
+123 ENKNQI
-129 FTLFEDSQT
+129 FTLFEDNPT
-138 QPYLAQSGLVGEGLP
+138 RPYLAQSGLVGKDLP
-153 THRSVFQL
+153 THRSLFQL
-161 NPGTYRLTSGAAQL
+161 NPGTYRLTGGAVELQ
-175 EVPLVWVDPATGVR
+175 VPLVWSDPTTGVR

-202 ITVRTRVINGGTQSI
+202 IAVRTRVINGGTQPI

-232 RGESFFLYTF
+232 PGASFFLHTY
-242 TGPAFYTDANKFQK
+242 TGPAFYTDAKKFQK
-256 VAFKDIQAGKAD
+256 VPFKSIQEGKAE
-268 FEKTADNGWVGMV
+268 FEKSADNGWVGLV

-302 ALGDGLYSAGVIVAE
+302 ALGNGLYSAGVILAE
-317 GTLEPGQQKTFTVPL
+317 GSLAPGLQKTFTVPL
-332 YAGPQTQTM
+332 YAGPQTQTV
-341 LEKTAPGLDLVRDYG
+341 LEKTAPGLDLARDYG

-364 IYWSLEKI
+364 IFWSLAKI

-383 IILTF
+383 IILTL
-388 LLKLAL
+388 LLKLGL

-416 KLKETYGDDRAKLHQ
+416 QLKETFGDDRAKLHQ
-431 SMAEMYKT
+431 AMAEMYKT

-484 APDPWYILPVIM
+484 APDPWFILPIVM

-518 MMIMPVA
+518 MMIMPVM
-525 FTVMFIFFPAGLV
+525 FTVMFVFFPAGLV
-538 LYWVVNNILSI
+538 LYWITNNILSI
-549 AQQWMIN
+549 TQQWAIN
-556 RQVVGGDKAAA
+556 KQVQSGGKTAS
-567 GKA
+567 GKV

>member
-1 MANDTGERNRAGILF
+1 
-16 HLNASRLMDNQR
+16 MDNQR

-37 SLLLLWEAWQDKN
+37 SLLLLWEAWQSKHEP
-50 APVPTAPSATSAP
+50 ALPTGVGTSEQSAVPSPSQELTTSA
-63 ATGVPTPSEALKAT
+63 AVPSS
-77 APPPTTP
+77 P
-84 STGFSKGP
+84 STVQSGLSKGD
-92 RAVVETD
+92 RAIVETD
-99 VLRAT
+99 VLRAE
-104 IDGNGG
+104 IDANGG
-110 DLRELQLLSYRET
+110 DLRSLQLLPYRET
-123 EDKNQV
+123 EDKSKV
-129 FTLFEDSQT
+129 FTLFEDST
-138 QPYLAQSGLVGEGLP
+138 TRPYLAQSGLIGEDMP
-153 THRSVFQL
+153 SHRTPFQI
-161 NPGTYRLTSGAAQL
+161 NPGTYRLSGGAAQL
-175 EVPLVWVDPATGVR
+175 EVPLVWSDPSTGLR
-189 VEKTYIFKRGSYQ
+189 VEKTYVFKRGSYQ
-202 ITVRTRVINGGTQSI
+202 VDLKTRVINEGSSPV

-232 RGESFFLYTF
+232 RGESFFLYTY
-242 TGPAFYTDANKFQK
+242 TGPAFYTDAKKFQK
-256 VAFKDIQAGKAD
+256 VNFADIEKGKTD
-268 FEKTADNGWVGMV
+268 HEKTATDGWVGMI
-281 QHHFVSAWLPEG
+281 QHHFVSAWLPRDG
-293 SVKREYYTR
+293 VKREYYTR
-302 ALGDGLYSAGVIVAE
+302 SLGEGLYSAGVILGE
-317 GTLEPGQQKTFTVPL
+317 GQLAPGEEKTFSIPL
-332 YAGPQTQTM
+332 YAGPQVQSV
-341 LEKTAPGLDLVRDYG
+341 LEKTAPGLDLSRDYG

-364 IYWSLEKI
+364 IFWALEKI

-383 IILTF
+383 IILTI
-388 LLKLAL
+388 LIKLAL

-416 KLKETYGDDRAKLHQ
+416 QLKETFGDDRAKLHQ
-431 SMAEMYKT
+431 AMAEMYKK

-472 GAPWLGWITDLT
+472 GAPWIGWITDLT
-484 APDPWYILPVIM
+484 APDPWYILPVVM

-549 AQQWMIN
+549 AQQWAIN
-556 RQVVGGDKAAA
+556 RQVIRAEARKA
-567 GKA
+567 

>member
-1 MANDTGERNRAGILF
+1 
-16 HLNASRLMDNQR
+16 MDNQR

-37 SLLLLWEAWQDKN
+37 SLLLLWEAWQDKS
-50 APVPTAPSATSAP
+50 APQPTVPSTMSGP
-63 ATGVPTPSEALKAT
+63 ATGVPAPSEALKAT
-77 APPPTTP
+77 APPPTP
-84 STGFSKGP
+84 STGFGKGP

-104 IDGNGG
+104 IDANGG
-110 DLRELQLLSYRET
+110 DLRELKLLQYRET

-138 QPYLAQSGLVGEGLP
+138 QPYLAQSGLVGKGLP
-153 THRSVFQL
+153 THRSMFKL

-175 EVPLVWVDPATGVR
+175 EVPLVWDDPATGVR

-202 ITVRTRVINGGTQSI
+202 ITVRTRVINDGTQPI

-232 RGESFFLYTF
+232 RGESFFLYTY
-242 TGPAFYTDANKFQK
+242 TGAAFYTDAKKFQK
-256 VAFKDIQAGKAD
+256 VAFKDIQEGKPD

-293 SVKREYYTR
+293 GVKREYYTR
-302 ALGDGLYSAGVIVAE
+302 ALGDGLYTAGVIVVE
-317 GTLEPGQQKTFTVPL
+317 GALAPGQQKTFTVPL
-332 YAGPQTQTM
+332 YAGPQTQVV
-341 LEKTAPGLDLVRDYG
+341 LEKTAPGLDLTRDYG

-364 IYWSLEKI
+364 IFWSLEKI

-416 KLKETYGDDRAKLHQ
+416 SLKETYGDDRAKLHQ
-431 SMAEMYKT
+431 AMAEMYKT

-549 AQQWMIN
+549 AQQWAIN
-556 RQVVGGDKAAA
+556 RQVVGGDKPAAS
-567 GKA
+567 KA

>member
-1 MANDTGERNRAGILF
+1 
-16 HLNASRLMDNQR
+16 MDNQR

-37 SLLLLWEAWQDKN
+37 SLLLLWETWQDKHAP
-50 APVPTAPSATSAP
+50 APVAP
-63 ATGVPTPSEALKAT
+63 ATVSAPTPSQALN
-77 APPPTTP
+77 APAAAAPAQA
-84 STGFSKGP
+84 GFAKGQ
-92 RAVVETD
+92 RAQVETD

-104 IDGNGG
+104 IDANGG
-110 DLRELQLLSYRET
+110 DLRQLQLLPYRET

-129 FTLFEDSQT
+129 FTLFEDDRT
-138 QPYLAQSGLVGEGLP
+138 RPYLAQSGLVGKDLP

-161 NPGTYRLTSGAAQL
+161 NPGIYRLAGGAAQL
-175 EVPLVWVDPATGVR
+175 EVPLVWNDPATGVR
-189 VEKTYIFKRGSYQ
+189 VEKTYVFKRGSYQ
-202 ITVRTRVINGGTQSI
+202 IAVRTRVSNNGSQPI
-217 DLTPYYQFTRHGEAP
+217 ELTPYYQFTRHAEAP
-232 RGESFFLYTF
+232 RGSSFFLHTY
-242 TGPAFYTDANKFQK
+242 TGPAFYTDAMKFQK
-256 VAFKDIQAGKAD
+256 VAFNDIQAGKAE
-268 FEKTADNGWVGMV
+268 FEKTANNGCVGMV
-281 QHHFVSAWLPEG
+281 QHHFVSAWLPEDG
-293 SVKREYYTR
+293 VKREYYTR
-302 ALGDGLYSAGVIVAE
+302 ALGDGLYSNGVILAE
-317 GTLEPGQQKTFTVPL
+317 GTLAPGQQKTFTVPL
-332 YAGPQTQTM
+332 YAGPQTQSL
-341 LEKTAPGLDLVRDYG
+341 LEKTAPGLEHARDYG

-364 IYWSLEKI
+364 IFWSLEKI

-383 IILTF
+383 IILTI

-416 KLKETYGDDRAKLHQ
+416 QLKETFGDDRAKLHQ
-431 SMAEMYKT
+431 ALAEMYKT

-484 APDPWYILPVIM
+484 APDPWFILPIIM
-496 GITSILQVKLN
+496 GITSVLQVKLN

-525 FTVMFIFFPAGLV
+525 FTVMFVFFPAGLV
-538 LYWVVNNILSI
+538 LYWVANNILSI
-549 AQQWMIN
+549 AQQWAIN
-556 RQVVGGDKAAA
+556 KQVEGGGKTASAKA
-567 GKA
+567 

>member
-1 MANDTGERNRAGILF
+1 
-16 HLNASRLMDNQR
+16 MDNQR

-37 SLLLLWEAWQDKN
+37 SLLLLWEAWQGQH
-50 APVPTAPSATSAP
+50 APPPAAPTQASAP
-63 ATGVPTPSEALKAT
+63 TPAATGVPTPSQVLN
-77 APPPTTP
+77 APAAAPVQA
-84 STGFSKGP
+84 SLAKGQ

-99 VLRAT
+99 VLRAE
-104 IDGNGG
+104 IDANGG
-110 DLRELQLLSYRET
+110 DLRQMQLLAYRES
-123 EDKNQV
+123 EDKKQV
-129 FTLFEDSQT
+129 FTLFEDSAT
-138 QPYLAQSGLVGEGLP
+138 RPYLAQSGLIGNTLP
-153 THRSVFQL
+153 THRSVYQL
-161 NPGTYRLTSGAAQL
+161 NPGTYRLSNGAAQL
-175 EVPLVWVDPATGVR
+175 EVPLVWTDAATGVR
-189 VEKTYIFKRGSYQ
+189 VEKTYVFKRGSYQ
-202 ITVRTRVINGGTQSI
+202 IELKTRIVNGGTAPI
-217 DLTPYYQFTRHGEAP
+217 ELTPYYQFLRHGEAP
-232 RGESFFLYTF
+232 RGSSFFLYTY
-242 TGPAFYTDANKFQK
+242 TGSAVYTDAKKFQK
-256 VAFKDIQAGKAD
+256 VAFTDIQDNKAEY
-268 FEKTADNGWVGMV
+268 EKTANNGWIGMV
-281 QHHFVSAWLPEG
+281 QHHFVSAWLPTG
-293 SVKREYYTR
+293 SAKREFYTR
-302 ALGDGLYSAGVIVAE
+302 AQTDGNYTAGVILAE
-317 GTLEPGQQKTFTVPL
+317 GSLAPGQEKTFTMPL
-332 YAGPQTQTM
+332 YAGPQIQTV
-341 LEKTAPGLDLVRDYG
+341 LEKTAPGLDLSRDYG

-364 IYWSLEKI
+364 IFWALEKI
-372 ERLVG
+372 ERIVG

-383 IILTF
+383 IILTI

-431 SMAEMYKT
+431 AMAEMYKT

-484 APDPWYILPVIM
+484 APDPWFILPIIM
-496 GITSILQVKLN
+496 GVTSFLQVKLN

-525 FTVMFIFFPAGLV
+525 FSVMFVFFPAGLV

-549 AQQWMIN
+549 AQQWAIN
-556 RQVVGGDKAAA
+556 QQVEGG
-567 GKA
+567 GKAKA

>member
-1 MANDTGERNRAGILF
+1 
-16 HLNASRLMDNQR
+16 MDNQR

-37 SLLLLWEAWQDKN
+37 SLLLLWEAWQGKH
-50 APVPTAPSATSAP
+50 APAPTAPSTASAPGAPTPSQTLSAP
-63 ATGVPTPSEALKAT
+63 ATAPTQSSFA
-77 APPPTTP
+77 
-84 STGFSKGP
+84 KGE
-92 RAVVETD
+92 RAAVETD
-99 VLRAT
+99 VLRAM
-104 IDGNGG
+104 IDANGG
-110 DLRELQLLSYRET
+110 DLRQLQLLAYHET
-123 EDKNQV
+123 EDRNRV

-138 QPYLAQSGLVGEGLP
+138 RPYLAQSGLIGKAMP

-161 NPGTYRLTSGAAQL
+161 NPGTYRLAGGAAQL
-175 EVPLVWVDPATGVR
+175 EVPLVWNDPATGVR
-189 VEKTYIFKRGSYQ
+189 VEKTYVFKRGSYQ
-202 ITVRTRVINGGTQSI
+202 IAVRTRVVNGGSQPV
-217 DLTPYYQFTRHGEAP
+217 DLTPYYQLTRHGEAP
-232 RGESFFLYTF
+232 RGSTFFLPTY
-242 TGPAFYTDANKFQK
+242 TGPAFFTDSEKFKK
-256 VAFKDIQAGKAD
+256 VAFTAIQEGKAD
-268 FEKTADNGWVGMV
+268 FEKTANNGWVGIV
-281 QHHFVSAWLPEG
+281 QHHFVSAWLPENN
-293 SVKREYYTR
+293 VKREYYAR
-302 ALGDGLYSAGVIVAE
+302 ALGDGLYSAGVILAE
-317 GTLEPGQQKTFTVPL
+317 GKLAPGQEKTFTVPL
-332 YAGPQTQTM
+332 YAGPQIQAV
-341 LEKTAPGLDLVRDYG
+341 LEKTAPGLDLARDYG

-364 IYWSLEKI
+364 IFWALEKI
-372 ERLVG
+372 ERIVG

-383 IILTF
+383 IILTI
-388 LLKLAL
+388 LIKLAL

-416 KLKETYGDDRAKLHQ
+416 QLKETYGDDRARLHQ
-431 SMAEMYKT
+431 AMAEMYKT

-472 GAPWLGWITDLT
+472 GAPWLGWIADLT
-484 APDPWYILPVIM
+484 APDPWYILPIVM

-525 FTVMFIFFPAGLV
+525 FTVMFVFFPAGLV

-549 AQQWMIN
+549 AQQWAIN
-556 RQVVGGDKAAA
+556 QQVEGGGKPAVS